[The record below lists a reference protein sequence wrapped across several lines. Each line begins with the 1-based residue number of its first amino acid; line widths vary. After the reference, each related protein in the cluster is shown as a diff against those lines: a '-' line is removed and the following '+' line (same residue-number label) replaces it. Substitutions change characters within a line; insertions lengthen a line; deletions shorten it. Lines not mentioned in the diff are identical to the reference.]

1 MALHFPSSLERRPHR
16 GVLAEALEGVS
27 VVVVV
32 VCGRG
37 RGVGGD
43 GVGLGVEVAVPAVG
57 RAGRGREGGEAAAV
71 GVRAVSVGDVAWNAG
86 EREGAWLE
94 CCSCLDFH
102 FLVFVKADAI
112 LKNSCVPKK

>member
-1 MALHFPSSLERRPHR
+1 MALHFPSSLEGRPHR

-71 GVRAVSVGDVAWNAG
+71 GVRAVSVGDVAWNEG
-86 EREGAWLE
+86 ERERDRGQNFPLDGSFILS
-94 CCSCLDFH
+94 CSGKQTPF
-102 FLVFVKADAI
+102 
-112 LKNSCVPKK
+112 